1 MRIELEVACRLARY
15 CCDVMNSS
23 HGGIPLQTR
32 NRLSL
37 KMAVAAPIAN
47 TQGQHKFLLR
57 LSCWPP
63 FEPRNPAE
71 VDRSQRLPVSPL
83 WVKSIQHKGSAECPL
98 YPRKRTSDL
107 CIRPCGADVCRS
119 RPSRIG
125 PFRFITGRLPRTQHR
140 ASRGSP

>member
-63 FEPRNPAE
+63 FETGVPRNPAE
-71 VDRSQRLPVSPL
+71 VDRSQRLLMSTL
-83 WVKSIQHKGSAECPL
+83 GQT
-98 YPRKRTSDL
+98 RTLAHQTDCHDFRAISST
-107 CIRPCGADVCRS
+107 GA
-119 RPSRIG
+119 
-125 PFRFITGRLPRTQHR
+125 
-140 ASRGSP
+140 

>member
-63 FEPRNPAE
+63 FETGVPRNPAE
-71 VDRSQRLPVSPL
+71 VDRWQRLLMSTVRRR
-83 WVKSIQHKGSAECPL
+83 HSATSERCPF
-98 YPRKRTSDL
+98 YPRKRTLLSVMGMSAL
-107 CIRPCGADVCRS
+107 CQKPTYEVRR
-119 RPSRIG
+119 
-125 PFRFITGRLPRTQHR
+125 
-140 ASRGSP
+140 